1 MARTKKTM
9 VRKSEGPKHFI
20 MKWMQKRGT
29 PSHWGVEKTAQILSG
44 NSGTEANQASSRCQ
58 QNCWFRKLPFLW
70 QLVREILQ
78 ELRFDFHLMPAM
90 VLALQEAAE
99 AFLFRLFEDT
109 NSCAIH
115 AKHITIMPKDMKLAC
130 WEFGGMSIM
139 DGSSV
144 YVGKNWG
151 VIS

>member
-9 VRKSEGPKHFI
+9 VRKSEGPKYFI
-20 MKWMQKRGT
+20 MKVTQERGT
-29 PSHWGVEKTAQILSG
+29 WATGGLKRLHWFHPGTVALREIRKFQMSVELQI
-44 NSGTEANQASSRCQ
+44 
-58 QNCWFRKLPFLW
+58 RKLPFLC
-70 QLVREILQ
+70 LVGEILQ
-78 ELRFDFHLMPAM
+78 EFRFDFCLTPATIF
-90 VLALQEAAE
+90 ALQEAAQ
-99 AFLFRLFEDT
+99 AFLVWLFEDT

-115 AKHITIMPKDMKLAC
+115 AKHITIMPRDMKLALRI
-130 WEFGGMSIM
+130 WGISIM